1 VTRDATIL
9 GRVMLAFE
17 GDVLP
22 ARIAERLAAAPAAG
36 MTLFRFH
43 NVRSPGQVLEL
54 TTAFQRAGAA
64 SPHAA
69 PADFVVG
76 GGTAASAAAGRTGAG
91 GTGVG
96 PGPRGTG
103 AGASTG
109 GSSPMLVA
117 ADQEGGQFLALG
129 DGPTAFAG
137 SMALGAVDDEALT
150 ERVGFAIGL
159 EARSMGVNAVYA
171 PVLDLAT
178 NPANPA
184 LGIRSFGDS
193 PAAVGRHG
201 AAMVRGL
208 QAAGVAATVKHA
220 PGKGHVSTD
229 THHGLAVVDAAR
241 DVLEAREF
249 VPFRAAFAA
258 GARLAMSG
266 HGAVPA
272 ISGRDDLPATL
283 SRAVMTDL
291 LRRELGFKGVTISDA
306 LDMGALAQGPAQVLD
321 VLAAIH
327 AGVDLLLA
335 AADPVALARIEET
348 LVRAVD
354 RELLDPAEMAATER
368 RVAALRTWLGSVG
381 PAPDLSIVGCADHL
395 ALATELAERSITLVR
410 DPSGL
415 LPLMP
420 SGANMGSRRGPILAV
435 MPRPADLTPADT
447 SSTVAPG
454 LAAALRRHYPEVDEM
469 VVDQAPDRDSIAAV
483 RDRAALAS
491 AVVVGT
497 IDGHRQ
503 PAQIDLVEA
512 IAATGTPVVA
522 VALRGPWDV
531 AAYPPAATALA
542 TYSILPASLQ
552 ALAAVL
558 AGEARAPGRLPV
570 AGATG
575 LVEVPA

>member
-1 VTRDATIL
+1 VTRSIL

-17 GDVLP
+17 GEVLP
-22 ARIAERLAAAPAAG
+22 ARIVERLSAAPAAG
-36 MTLFRFH
+36 MTLFRYQ

-64 SPHAA
+64 IPHVA
-69 PADFVVG
+69 PAHPGSRPAGSVPAG
-76 GGTAASAAAGRTGAG
+76 SSAAS
-91 GTGVG
+91 
-96 PGPRGTG
+96 PSP
-103 AGASTG
+103 ASRLPA

-137 SMALGAVDDEALT
+137 NMALGAVDDDALT
-150 ERVGFAIGL
+150 ERVGLAIGT
-159 EARSMGVNAVYA
+159 EARAMGVNVVYA

-184 LGIRSFGDS
+184 LGIRSFGDG
-193 PAAVGRHG
+193 PTAVARHG
-201 AAMVRGL
+201 VAMVRGL

-220 PGKGHVSTD
+220 PGIGHIATD

-241 DVLEAREF
+241 DVLDVREF

-258 GARLAMSG
+258 GARVAMSG

-272 ISGRDDLPATL
+272 VSGRDDLPATL

-291 LRRELGFKGVTISDA
+291 LRRDLGFEGVTISDA

-321 VLAAIH
+321 VLAAVR

-354 RELLDPAEMAATER
+354 RELLDSAEVAATER
-368 RVAALRTWLGSVG
+368 RVAALRAWLGSAG
-381 PAPDLSIVGCADHL
+381 RAPDLSVVGSVEHL
-395 ALATELAERSITLVR
+395 ALAAELAARSITLVR
-410 DPSGL
+410 DPGGL
-415 LPLMP
+415 LPLP
-420 SGANMGSRRGPILAV
+420 VARGPLLAV

-454 LAAALRRHYPEVDEM
+454 LAAALRRHFADVEEV
-469 VVDQAPDRDSIAAV
+469 VLDQAPDHASIAAV
-483 RDRAALAS
+483 RDRAARAS

-503 PAQIDLVEA
+503 PPQIELVEA
-512 IAATGTPVVA
+512 IAATGTPTVA

-531 AAYPPAATALA
+531 AAYPTTVTALA
-542 TYSILPASLQ
+542 TYSILRGSLD

-558 AGEARAPGRLPV
+558 AGGAQAPGSLPV
-570 AGATG
+570 AIGPPSATRPSRDFARCIATG
-575 LVEVPA
+575 T